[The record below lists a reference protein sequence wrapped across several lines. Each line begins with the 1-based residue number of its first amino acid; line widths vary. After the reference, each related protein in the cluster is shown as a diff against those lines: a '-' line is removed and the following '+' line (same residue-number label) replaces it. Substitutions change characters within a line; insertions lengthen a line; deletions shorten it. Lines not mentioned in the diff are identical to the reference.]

1 MNVLDRLKNAYAGG
15 GLREIARKSFF
26 HCIYRINNYKT
37 KFIVNHKKIE
47 YGLNTTEAREK
58 KVIVSLTSFPPR
70 FDRIHVC
77 LKSLLLQRVK
87 PDKIIVYF
95 ASDTPKNSL
104 TNEMLQLEKYGV
116 EFRFDETRNL
126 RSHTKYF
133 YAMQEF
139 PEDLIV
145 TADDDLYYPSDWLES
160 LLKSYKRH
168 PDAISARRVHR
179 MKRDDKGLLLY
190 NLWEDQCRGVRK
202 PSNDLLATG
211 CGGVLYPPHCLDARV
226 FDEKNIKELCYA
238 ADDIWLKCME
248 ILSKTPVVWAKNWEV
263 DQLGV
268 ESVQKEALSSQNVDR
283 LHNDT
288 CLKNVMDYY
297 NIPVEI
303 FFN

>member
-1 MNVLDRLKNAYAGG
+1 MNVLERLKNAYAGG

-104 TNEMLQLEKYGV
+104 TNEMLQLEKFGV
-116 EFRFDETRNL
+116 EFRFDEMRNL
-126 RSHTKYF
+126 RSHSKYF

-160 LLKSYKRH
+160 LLKSYRKH
-168 PDAISARRVHR
+168 PGAISARRVHR
-179 MKRDDKGLLLY
+179 MKRDDKDLLLY

-211 CGGVLYPPHCLDARV
+211 CGGVLYPPHCLDARA

-248 ILSKTPVVWAKNWEV
+248 ILSKTPVVWTKNWEV

-268 ESVQKEALSSQNVDR
+268 ESAQREALSSQNVDR

-288 CLKNVMDYY
+288 CLKNVIDFY
-297 NIPVEI
+297 NIPVES